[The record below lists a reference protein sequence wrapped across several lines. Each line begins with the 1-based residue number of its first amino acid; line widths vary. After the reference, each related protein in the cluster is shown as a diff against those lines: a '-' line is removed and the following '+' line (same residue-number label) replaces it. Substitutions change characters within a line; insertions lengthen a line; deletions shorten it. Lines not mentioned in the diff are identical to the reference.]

1 MRKEPIVV
9 SEDIISVATKYD
21 KICLFL
27 DERSRRMWCAVEAE
41 SYGYGGVLLVH
52 KATGISKSTIAKGKR
67 ELNTV
72 IETVVDNKNHVRAS
86 GGGRKSITEKYP
98 NLLRGCPERV
108 ISPVSPILWPN

>member
-41 SYGYGGVLLVH
+41 SYGYGGILLVN
-52 KATGISKSTIAKGKR
+52 KAT
-67 ELNTV
+67 L
-72 IETVVDNKNHVRAS
+72 
-86 GGGRKSITEKYP
+86 SI
-98 NLLRGCPERV
+98 NLLKNFNVLV
-108 ISPVSPILWPN
+108 ILYYQ